1 MSKRE
6 HERKWDGKSRIPD
19 DTYRQNW
26 NNIFGQKEKTESE
39 KLQDNLEPIT
49 NNKEEE
55 LDPETQEYV
64 NSLKEKL

>member
-1 MSKRE
+1 MADRE
-6 HERKWDGKSRIPD
+6 HGRKWDGVSRVPD

>member
-1 MSKRE
+1 M
-6 HERKWDGKSRIPD
+6 
-19 DTYRQNW
+19 T
-26 NNIFGQKEKTESE
+26 KELKTESE
-39 KLQDNLEPIT
+39 KLQDNLEPIL